1 MVRSNPLK
9 LTNVPQTSVYRHS
22 SQSHVPE
29 SHQSQLESTRNQLP
43 SQGGNPNEQQQTI
56 SPTKSS
62 ESQGV
67 SSLTTSV
74 FTTPSSSNSTTS
86 AGETSNTTEQKWLAL
101 MERREARR
109 NQLLSAQSTEQTSL
123 QKALVDL
130 EDRRLRMEE
139 HRLKLEEQR
148 IRADAINSEQRLK
161 LEEQRIQVDAMNVM
175 LSGTK

>member
-29 SHQSQLESTRNQLP
+29 SHQAQLESSRNQLP
-43 SQGGNPNEQQQTI
+43 SQGGNPNEQQTI

-109 NQLLSAQSTEQTSL
+109 NQLQSAQSTELSL
-123 QKALVDL
+123 I
-130 EDRRLRMEE
+130 
-139 HRLKLEEQR
+139 H
-148 IRADAINSEQRLK
+148 I
-161 LEEQRIQVDAMNVM
+161 
-175 LSGTK
+175 

>member
-1 MVRSNPLK
+1 VRLSNKQKRRADRSERLQSLQDELLQTMIRSDQLK
-9 LTNVPQTSVYRHS
+9 STNVPQTSVYRHS

-29 SHQSQLESTRNQLP
+29 SHQAQLESSRNQLP
-43 SQGGNPNEQQQTI
+43 SQGGNPNEQQTI

-74 FTTPSSSNSTTS
+74 LTPSSSNSTTL

-109 NQLLSAQSTEQTSL
+109 NQLQSAQSTEHTSL

-139 HRLKLEEQR
+139 R
-148 IRADAINSEQRLK
+148 RLK
-161 LEEQRIQVDAMNVM
+161 LEEQRIQVMR
-175 LSGTK
+175 

>member
-1 MVRSNPLK
+1 MIRSDQLK
-9 LTNVPQTSVYRHS
+9 STNVPQTSVYRHS

-29 SHQSQLESTRNQLP
+29 SHQAQLESSRNQLP
-43 SQGGNPNEQQQTI
+43 SQGGNPNEQQTI

-109 NQLLSAQSTEQTSL
+109 NQLQSAQSTEHTSL

-139 HRLKLEEQR
+139 R
-148 IRADAINSEQRLK
+148 RLK
-161 LEEQRIQVDAMNVM
+161 LEEQRIQVMR
-175 LSGTK
+175 

>member
-1 MVRSNPLK
+1 MIRSDQLK
-9 LTNVPQTSVYRHS
+9 STNVPQTSVYRHS

-29 SHQSQLESTRNQLP
+29 SHQAQLESSRNQLP
-43 SQGGNPNEQQQTI
+43 SQGGNPNEQQTI

-74 FTTPSSSNSTTS
+74 LTPSSSNSTTL

-139 HRLKLEEQR
+139 R
-148 IRADAINSEQRLK
+148 RLK
-161 LEEQRIQVDAMNVM
+161 LEEQRIQVMR
-175 LSGTK
+175 